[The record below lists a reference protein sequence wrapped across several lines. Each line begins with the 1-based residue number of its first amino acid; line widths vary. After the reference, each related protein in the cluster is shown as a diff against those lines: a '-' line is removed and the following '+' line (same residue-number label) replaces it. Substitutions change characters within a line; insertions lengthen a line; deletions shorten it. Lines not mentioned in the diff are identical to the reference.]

1 MKILF
6 IIIIVPSDIIP
17 CNMVVLPQMRAL
29 PDSFFH
35 VTFPKLSFF
44 WIFFPLEYL
53 EYLSI
58 WQYFLWKTRA
68 LPDSFSIH
76 GTFPKLFFF
85 WIGTKF
91 CTFRTSLWSLLM
103 RGKIHY
109 TYCAIISKEGEWSSR
124 QKMFDHDLYER
135 CQLVVPGVRM
145 KINVTRS
152 NDQMIIKRGSS
163 GPKTKSSPTSSS
175 ASSDNGNQLTI
186 KWAKDQVSFLAPIS
200 ERTGEPV

>member
-1 MKILF
+1 
-6 IIIIVPSDIIP
+6 
-17 CNMVVLPQMRAL
+17 MVVLPQIRAL

-103 RGKIHY
+103 RGKIHKY
-109 TYCAIISKEGEWSSR
+109 ILCHHFKRG
-124 QKMFDHDLYER
+124 
-135 CQLVVPGVRM
+135 G
-145 KINVTRS
+145 
-152 NDQMIIKRGSS
+152 MIIK
-163 GPKTKSSPTSSS
+163 TKNVWSWSVWEVPAGYARCKNENQCDSQRWSN
-175 ASSDNGNQLTI
+175 DNQARI
-186 KWAKDQVSFLAPIS
+186 KWAKDKIITNIIIS
-200 ERTGEPV
+200 IKW